1 MGQREKVI
9 TSIKSISDLIEEY
22 PFCVPSYQRPY
33 VWGNEQ
39 IYKLLNDIYAAF
51 ERNKSEAY
59 FIGTVILY
67 KRTRSGGD
75 ETAVYELLDGQQRF
89 TTLWLIAVA
98 FSKMGCNTDLNRFLR
113 YHQNLRI
120 RFSIRN
126 QVEDYFHRL
135 LDEYSAFDIVSDETI
150 SKDEYLCYIAR
161 AVTSITGW
169 LNEIN
174 DESKLQGLGR
184 YIYNQVK
191 FVMNIVPKGTDLNK
205 LFTTINNAG
214 LQLEQSD
221 ILKSLLLKRLSS
233 DKLHY
238 SKIWECC
245 EQMNAS
251 IEWNAGRLFP
261 AYDFEILTDQA
272 PSPLASRET
281 SSDLQNKEGMTL
293 CQILHSNNMERTVI
307 LTDMKSFCLQDFKLS
322 DIVSVSGEL
331 GGAWIGTNIPSE
343 VCQIY
348 PESEKIK
355 YIQFKIYSDNYHKG
369 IQLRLS
375 QIGNNIEGEIEW
387 AKGSK
392 KRSSKNNQLLHK
404 DWNHLTE
411 EESSKLEDVT
421 PGREGY
427 GLHAFTIHP
436 YIPHLTTEFREAD
449 QTALPPFVCKSII
462 SFPSLLILTYRL
474 FRFRNKQEDIEK
486 PLQENSLLE
495 IFKGLVASE
504 EPKKGKDEEVEKFFK
519 LLWTVRWHFDKYI
532 VKWVEAEGLNEL
544 SLIETN
550 ISDGNLSYTKREKS
564 SMSMLQSMLY
574 FTTNP
579 LLWLTPFI
587 GYTIDKGD
595 KDAREKQLSLLEFID
610 NTLSVRQFMDN
621 GLSLQALSWKL
632 LETSSVEYDF
642 SNDIKTYLESQL
654 GVHFR
659 HYWFQKLEY
668 ILWKEMKNTEEYKND
683 EKFKRYRFISRN
695 SVEHVFPQH
704 HEFNKT
710 TISPACLDDFGNL
723 ALLNVEQNSSYS
735 NQDVAKKKIDFYSK
749 PTYDS
754 LKLKLIYDEEVAHYD
769 ENMVYKHRKAMIEK
783 IMQYYTNKVRC

>member
-1 MGQREKVI
+1 
-9 TSIKSISDLIEEY
+9 
-22 PFCVPSYQRPY
+22 
-33 VWGNEQ
+33 
-39 IYKLLNDIYAAF
+39 
-51 ERNKSEAY
+51 
-59 FIGTVILY
+59 
-67 KRTRSGGD
+67 
-75 ETAVYELLDGQQRF
+75 
-89 TTLWLIAVA
+89 
-98 FSKMGCNTDLNRFLR
+98 
-113 YHQNLRI
+113 
-120 RFSIRN
+120 
-126 QVEDYFHRL
+126 
-135 LDEYSAFDIVSDETI
+135 
-150 SKDEYLCYIAR
+150 
-161 AVTSITGW
+161 
-169 LNEIN
+169 
-174 DESKLQGLGR
+174 
-184 YIYNQVK
+184 
-191 FVMNIVPKGTDLNK
+191 MNIVPKGTDLNK

-404 DWNHLTE
+404 DWNHLTK

-495 IFKGLVASE
+495 IFKELVASE
-504 EPKKGKDEEVEKFFK
+504 EPEKGKDEEVEKFFK

>member
-1 MGQREKVI
+1 
-9 TSIKSISDLIEEY
+9 
-22 PFCVPSYQRPY
+22 
-33 VWGNEQ
+33 
-39 IYKLLNDIYAAF
+39 
-51 ERNKSEAY
+51 
-59 FIGTVILY
+59 
-67 KRTRSGGD
+67 
-75 ETAVYELLDGQQRF
+75 
-89 TTLWLIAVA
+89 
-98 FSKMGCNTDLNRFLR
+98 
-113 YHQNLRI
+113 
-120 RFSIRN
+120 
-126 QVEDYFHRL
+126 
-135 LDEYSAFDIVSDETI
+135 
-150 SKDEYLCYIAR
+150 
-161 AVTSITGW
+161 
-169 LNEIN
+169 
-174 DESKLQGLGR
+174 
-184 YIYNQVK
+184 
-191 FVMNIVPKGTDLNK
+191 MNIVPKGTDLNK

-245 EQMNAS
+245 EQMNVS
-251 IEWNAGRLFP
+251 LEWNAGRLFP
-261 AYDFEILTDQA
+261 AYDFETLTDQA

-449 QTALPPFVCKSII
+449 QTALPSFVCKSII

-504 EPKKGKDEEVEKFFK
+504 EPEKGKDEEIEKFFK

-587 GYTIDKGD
+587 GYTIDKGE
-595 KDAREKQLSLLEFID
+595 KDTREKQLSLLEFID

-632 LETSSVEYDF
+632 LETSNVEYDF

-710 TISPACLDDFGNL
+710 TISPAYLDDFGNL

-754 LKLKLIYDEEVAHYD
+754 LKLKLIYDEEVAYYD

>member
-98 FSKMGCNTDLNRFLR
+98 FSKTGCNTDLNRFLR
-113 YHQNLRI
+113 FHQNLRI

-135 LDEYSAFDIVSDETI
+135 LDEYPASDIASDETV
-150 SKDEYLCYIAR
+150 SKDEYLCCIVR

-174 DESKLQGLGR
+174 DESKLQDLGR
-184 YIYNQVK
+184 YIYSQVK

-221 ILKSLLLKRLSS
+221 ILKSLLLKRLPS

-245 EQMNAS
+245 EQMNIS
-251 IEWNAGRLFP
+251 LEWNAGRLFP
-261 AYDFEILTDQA
+261 TYDFGTLTDQA

-293 CQILHSNNMERTVI
+293 CQILHSDNMERTVT

-348 PESEKIK
+348 TESEKIK
-355 YIQFKIYSDNYHKG
+355 YIQFKVYSDNYHKG

-375 QIGNNIEGEIEW
+375 QVGNNIEGEIEW

-392 KRSSKNNQLLHK
+392 KRSSKNDQLLHK

-436 YIPHLTTEFREAD
+436 YIPHLTTEFRETD
-449 QTALPPFVCKSII
+449 QTALPSLACRSII

-504 EPKKGKDEEVEKFFK
+504 EPEKEKAEEVEKFFK

-532 VKWVEAEGLNEL
+532 VKWVETEGISEL

-550 ISDGNLSYTKREKS
+550 ISDGNISYTEREKS
-564 SMSMLQSMLY
+564 CMSMLQSMLY

-587 GYTIDKGD
+587 CYIIDRRD
-595 KDAREKQLSLLEFID
+595 QETQEKQLSLLESID
-610 NTLSVRQFMDN
+610 NTLSVRQFMNN
-621 GLSLQALSWKL
+621 GLSLQALSWKML
-632 LETSSVEYDF
+632 GSSSLKYDF

-668 ILWKEMKNTEEYKND
+668 ILWKEMKEAGEYKND

-710 TISPACLDDFGNL
+710 TISSDCLDDFGNL
-723 ALLNVEQNSSYS
+723 ALLNVAQNSSYS
-735 NQDVAKKKIDFYSK
+735 NQDVGKKKIDFYSK

-754 LKLKLIYDEEVAHYD
+754 LKLKLIYDKEVEYYN
-769 ENMVYKHRKAMIEK
+769 ENMVYEHRKTMIEK
-783 IMQYYTNKVRC
+783 IMQYYTNKAKY

>member
-98 FSKMGCNTDLNRFLR
+98 FSKTGCNTDLNRFLR
-113 YHQNLRI
+113 FHQNLRI

-135 LDEYSAFDIVSDETI
+135 LDEYPASDIASDETV
-150 SKDEYLCYIAR
+150 SKDEYLCCIVR

-174 DESKLQGLGR
+174 DESKLQDLGR
-184 YIYNQVK
+184 YIYSQVK

-221 ILKSLLLKRLSS
+221 ILKSLLLKRLPS

-245 EQMNAS
+245 EQMNIS
-251 IEWNAGRLFP
+251 LEWNAGRLFP
-261 AYDFEILTDQA
+261 TYDFGTLTDQA

-293 CQILHSNNMERTVI
+293 CQILHSDNMERTVT

-348 PESEKIK
+348 TESEKIK
-355 YIQFKIYSDNYHKG
+355 YIQFKVYSDNYHKG

-375 QIGNNIEGEIEW
+375 QVGNNIEGEIEW

-392 KRSSKNNQLLHK
+392 KRSSKNDQLLHK

-436 YIPHLTTEFREAD
+436 YIPHLTTEFRETD
-449 QTALPPFVCKSII
+449 QTALPSLACRSII

-504 EPKKGKDEEVEKFFK
+504 EPEKEKAEEVEKFFK

-532 VKWVEAEGLNEL
+532 VKYL
-544 SLIETN
+544 S
-550 ISDGNLSYTKREKS
+550 SG
-564 SMSMLQSMLY
+564 
-574 FTTNP
+574 
-579 LLWLTPFI
+579 
-587 GYTIDKGD
+587 
-595 KDAREKQLSLLEFID
+595 
-610 NTLSVRQFMDN
+610 
-621 GLSLQALSWKL
+621 
-632 LETSSVEYDF
+632 
-642 SNDIKTYLESQL
+642 
-654 GVHFR
+654 
-659 HYWFQKLEY
+659 
-668 ILWKEMKNTEEYKND
+668 
-683 EKFKRYRFISRN
+683 
-695 SVEHVFPQH
+695 
-704 HEFNKT
+704 
-710 TISPACLDDFGNL
+710 
-723 ALLNVEQNSSYS
+723 
-735 NQDVAKKKIDFYSK
+735 
-749 PTYDS
+749 
-754 LKLKLIYDEEVAHYD
+754 
-769 ENMVYKHRKAMIEK
+769 
-783 IMQYYTNKVRC
+783 

>member
-150 SKDEYLCYIAR
+150 SKDEYLCCIAR

-174 DESKLQGLGR
+174 DESKLQDLGR
-184 YIYNQVK
+184 YIYSQVK

-245 EQMNAS
+245 EQMNVS
-251 IEWNAGRLFP
+251 LEWNAGRLFP
-261 AYDFEILTDQA
+261 AYDFETLTDQA

-449 QTALPPFVCKSII
+449 QTALPSFVCKSII

-504 EPKKGKDEEVEKFFK
+504 EPEKGKDEEVEKFFK

-579 LLWLTPFI
+579 LLWLTSFI

-595 KDAREKQLSLLEFID
+595 KDTREKQLSLLEFID

-632 LETSSVEYDF
+632 LETSNVEYDF

-710 TISPACLDDFGNL
+710 TISPAYLDDFGNL

-783 IMQYYTNKVRC
+783 IMQHYTNKVRC

>member
-1 MGQREKVI
+1 M
-9 TSIKSISDLIEEY
+9 
-22 PFCVPSYQRPY
+22 
-33 VWGNEQ
+33 N
-39 IYKLLNDIYAAF
+39 
-51 ERNKSEAY
+51 
-59 FIGTVILY
+59 
-67 KRTRSGGD
+67 
-75 ETAVYELLDGQQRF
+75 
-89 TTLWLIAVA
+89 
-98 FSKMGCNTDLNRFLR
+98 
-113 YHQNLRI
+113 
-120 RFSIRN
+120 
-126 QVEDYFHRL
+126 
-135 LDEYSAFDIVSDETI
+135 VS
-150 SKDEYLCYIAR
+150 L
-161 AVTSITGW
+161 
-169 LNEIN
+169 
-174 DESKLQGLGR
+174 
-184 YIYNQVK
+184 
-191 FVMNIVPKGTDLNK
+191 
-205 LFTTINNAG
+205 
-214 LQLEQSD
+214 
-221 ILKSLLLKRLSS
+221 
-233 DKLHY
+233 
-238 SKIWECC
+238 
-245 EQMNAS
+245 
-251 IEWNAGRLFP
+251 EWNAGRLFP
-261 AYDFEILTDQA
+261 AYDFETLTDQA

-322 DIVSVSGEL
+322 DIVLVSGEL

-375 QIGNNIEGEIEW
+375 QVGNNIEGEIEW

-449 QTALPPFVCKSII
+449 QTALPSFVCKSII

-495 IFKGLVASE
+495 IFKELVASE
-504 EPKKGKDEEVEKFFK
+504 EPEKGKDEEVEKFFK

-595 KDAREKQLSLLEFID
+595 KDTREKQLSLLEFID

-632 LETSSVEYDF
+632 LETSNVEYDF

-783 IMQYYTNKVRC
+783 IMQHYTNKVRC

>member
-39 IYKLLNDIYAAF
+39 IYKLLNDIYVAF
-51 ERNKSEAY
+51 ERDKSKAY

-98 FSKMGCNTDLNRFLR
+98 FSKTGCNTDLNRFLR
-113 YHQNLRI
+113 FHQNLRI

-135 LDEYSAFDIVSDETI
+135 LDEYPASDIASDETV
-150 SKDEYLCYIAR
+150 SKDEYLCCIVR

-174 DESKLQGLGR
+174 DESKLQDLGR
-184 YIYNQVK
+184 YIYSQVK

-221 ILKSLLLKRLSS
+221 ILKSLLLKRLPS

-245 EQMNAS
+245 EQMNIS
-251 IEWNAGRLFP
+251 LEWNAGRLFP
-261 AYDFEILTDQA
+261 TYDFGTLTDQA

-293 CQILHSNNMERTVI
+293 CQILHSDNMERTVT

-348 PESEKIK
+348 TESEKIK
-355 YIQFKIYSDNYHKG
+355 YIQFKVYSDNYHKG

-375 QIGNNIEGEIEW
+375 QVGNNIEGEIEW

-392 KRSSKNNQLLHK
+392 KRSSKNDQLLHK

-436 YIPHLTTEFREAD
+436 YIPHLTTEFRETD
-449 QTALPPFVCKSII
+449 
-462 SFPSLLILTYRL
+462 
-474 FRFRNKQEDIEK
+474 
-486 PLQENSLLE
+486 
-495 IFKGLVASE
+495 
-504 EPKKGKDEEVEKFFK
+504 
-519 LLWTVRWHFDKYI
+519 
-532 VKWVEAEGLNEL
+532 
-544 SLIETN
+544 
-550 ISDGNLSYTKREKS
+550 
-564 SMSMLQSMLY
+564 
-574 FTTNP
+574 
-579 LLWLTPFI
+579 
-587 GYTIDKGD
+587 
-595 KDAREKQLSLLEFID
+595 
-610 NTLSVRQFMDN
+610 
-621 GLSLQALSWKL
+621 
-632 LETSSVEYDF
+632 
-642 SNDIKTYLESQL
+642 
-654 GVHFR
+654 
-659 HYWFQKLEY
+659 
-668 ILWKEMKNTEEYKND
+668 
-683 EKFKRYRFISRN
+683 
-695 SVEHVFPQH
+695 
-704 HEFNKT
+704 
-710 TISPACLDDFGNL
+710 
-723 ALLNVEQNSSYS
+723 
-735 NQDVAKKKIDFYSK
+735 
-749 PTYDS
+749 
-754 LKLKLIYDEEVAHYD
+754 
-769 ENMVYKHRKAMIEK
+769 
-783 IMQYYTNKVRC
+783 

>member
-22 PFCVPSYQRPY
+22 PFCIPSYQRPY
-33 VWGNEQ
+33 VWENEQ
-39 IYKLLNDIYAAF
+39 IYKLLNDIYTAF

-67 KRTRSGGD
+67 KRTHSDGD

-89 TTLWLIAVA
+89 TTIWLIAVA
-98 FSKMGCNTDLNRFLR
+98 FSKTGCNTDLNRFLR

-135 LDEYSAFDIVSDETI
+135 LDEYPASDIASDETV
-150 SKDEYLCYIAR
+150 SKDEYLCCIAR

-174 DESKLQGLGR
+174 DESKLQDLGR
-184 YIYNQVK
+184 YIYSQVK

-221 ILKSLLLKRLSS
+221 ILKSLLLKRLPSN
-233 DKLHY
+233 KLHY

-261 AYDFEILTDQA
+261 AYDFGTLTDQA

-293 CQILHSNNMERTVI
+293 CQILHSDNMERTVT

-348 PESEKIK
+348 TESEKIK

-375 QIGNNIEGEIEW
+375 QVGNNIEGEIEW

-392 KRSSKNNQLLHK
+392 KRSSKNDQLLHK

-436 YIPHLTTEFREAD
+436 YIPHLTTEFRETAP
-449 QTALPPFVCKSII
+449 TALPSLACRSII

-486 PLQENSLLE
+486 SLQENSLLE

-504 EPKKGKDEEVEKFFK
+504 EPEKEKAEEVEKFFK

-532 VKWVEAEGLNEL
+532 VKWVETEGINEL

-564 SMSMLQSMLY
+564 CMSMLQSMLD

-595 KDAREKQLSLLEFID
+595 KDTRERQLSLLEFID
-610 NTLSVRQFMDN
+610 NTLSVRQFMEN

-632 LETSSVEYDF
+632 LEASSIEHDF

-668 ILWKEMKNTEEYKND
+668 ILWKEMKDTEEYKND

-754 LKLKLIYDEEVAHYD
+754 LKLKLIYDEEVAYYD

>member
-98 FSKMGCNTDLNRFLR
+98 FSKTGCNTDLNRFLR
-113 YHQNLRI
+113 FHQNLRI

-135 LDEYSAFDIVSDETI
+135 LDEYPASDIASDETV
-150 SKDEYLCYIAR
+150 SKDEYLCCIVR

-174 DESKLQGLGR
+174 DESKLQDLGR
-184 YIYNQVK
+184 YIYSQVK

-221 ILKSLLLKRLSS
+221 ILKSLLLKRLPS

-245 EQMNAS
+245 EQMNIS
-251 IEWNAGRLFP
+251 LEWNAGRLFP
-261 AYDFEILTDQA
+261 TYDFGTLTDQA

-293 CQILHSNNMERTVI
+293 CQILHSDNMERTVT

-348 PESEKIK
+348 TESEKIK
-355 YIQFKIYSDNYHKG
+355 YIQFKVYSDNYHKG

-375 QIGNNIEGEIEW
+375 QVGNNIEGEIEW

-392 KRSSKNNQLLHK
+392 KRSSKNDQLLHK

-436 YIPHLTTEFREAD
+436 YIPHLTTEFRETD
-449 QTALPPFVCKSII
+449 QTALPSLACRSII

-504 EPKKGKDEEVEKFFK
+504 EPEKEKAEEVEKFFK

-532 VKWVEAEGLNEL
+532 REFGISFVQKSVSWFDFSTCTGSASGLFSKKEYAVSAAQMFMMKL
-544 SLIETN
+544 CMERCLECTMFALFLSRSLIHSMMYLLRSM
-550 ISDGNLSYTKREKS
+550 ILSHMD
-564 SMSMLQSMLY
+564 MSL
-574 FTTNP
+574 F
-579 LLWLTPFI
+579 
-587 GYTIDKGD
+587 
-595 KDAREKQLSLLEFID
+595 
-610 NTLSVRQFMDN
+610 FM
-621 GLSLQALSWKL
+621 
-632 LETSSVEYDF
+632 
-642 SNDIKTYLESQL
+642 
-654 GVHFR
+654 
-659 HYWFQKLEY
+659 
-668 ILWKEMKNTEEYKND
+668 
-683 EKFKRYRFISRN
+683 
-695 SVEHVFPQH
+695 
-704 HEFNKT
+704 
-710 TISPACLDDFGNL
+710 L
-723 ALLNVEQNSSYS
+723 ALNPCTRCMPLSKRSSKSVCLMYPLS
-735 NQDVAKKKIDFYSK
+735 AKTF
-749 PTYDS
+749 P
-754 LKLKLIYDEEVAHYD
+754 
-769 ENMVYKHRKAMIEK
+769 
-783 IMQYYTNKVRC
+783 

>member
-174 DESKLQGLGR
+174 DESKLQDLGR
-184 YIYNQVK
+184 YIYSQVK

-221 ILKSLLLKRLSS
+221 ILKSLLLKRLAA

-322 DIVSVSGEL
+322 DIVLVSGEL

-392 KRSSKNNQLLHK
+392 K
-404 DWNHLTE
+404 
-411 EESSKLEDVT
+411 
-421 PGREGY
+421 
-427 GLHAFTIHP
+427 
-436 YIPHLTTEFREAD
+436 
-449 QTALPPFVCKSII
+449 
-462 SFPSLLILTYRL
+462 
-474 FRFRNKQEDIEK
+474 
-486 PLQENSLLE
+486 
-495 IFKGLVASE
+495 
-504 EPKKGKDEEVEKFFK
+504 EV
-519 LLWTVRWHFDKYI
+519 
-532 VKWVEAEGLNEL
+532 
-544 SLIETN
+544 
-550 ISDGNLSYTKREKS
+550 
-564 SMSMLQSMLY
+564 
-574 FTTNP
+574 P
-579 LLWLTPFI
+579 
-587 GYTIDKGD
+587 
-595 KDAREKQLSLLEFID
+595 
-610 NTLSVRQFMDN
+610 
-621 GLSLQALSWKL
+621 
-632 LETSSVEYDF
+632 
-642 SNDIKTYLESQL
+642 
-654 GVHFR
+654 
-659 HYWFQKLEY
+659 
-668 ILWKEMKNTEEYKND
+668 
-683 EKFKRYRFISRN
+683 
-695 SVEHVFPQH
+695 
-704 HEFNKT
+704 KT
-710 TISPACLDDFGNL
+710 TSCCTKTG
-723 ALLNVEQNSSYS
+723 
-735 NQDVAKKKIDFYSK
+735 
-749 PTYDS
+749 T
-754 LKLKLIYDEEVAHYD
+754 
-769 ENMVYKHRKAMIEK
+769 
-783 IMQYYTNKVRC
+783 T